1 MPSAIAAQGRT
12 HRRVAFW
19 CGPIAALAVGFISA
33 AFGLETAAAKTAG
46 VTTLCAVWWIFEP
59 IAIPATSIIPF
70 AAFPLLGVLDHKTVA
85 QSYGHYMIL
94 LLLGGFMLSVAM
106 ERSRTHLRLALGMV
120 RLFGNTERRV
130 VLGFMVAAAVCSM
143 WISNSATTL
152 MLLPIALA
160 VLRQAR
166 PQLAIP
172 LLLGTAYAASVGGVG
187 TLVGTP
193 PNVIF
198 AGIYA
203 EQCDDPNRFT
213 FATWMG
219 IGIPVVVLML
229 PLLWLWLTRSL
240 RSSDVRIEVP
250 HPGPWRAEER
260 RVLIVF
266 AITALA
272 WIFLKNPAGGWSYWL
287 APAVDPSFTG
297 PLADPYGNRLPIGSD
312 TVALAA
318 VLLLFV
324 VPDGAGGRLLD
335 WEWARKI
342 PWGLLLLFGGG
353 LAIAEAFEASG
364 LSVALG
370 SALAGVA
377 NWPTLPLMLVVCLFV
392 TFLTEVTSNTATT
405 SLLMPVLAAAGKAA
419 EIDPAI
425 LMVPAALSAS
435 CAFMLPVATAPNAI
449 VFGSDL
455 VTTRDMVRNG
465 FVLNLVGAVV
475 VTTVC
480 FLLL

>member
-1 MPSAIAAQGRT
+1 M
-12 HRRVAFW
+12 
-19 CGPIAALAVGFISA
+19 
-33 AFGLETAAAKTAG
+33 
-46 VTTLCAVWWIFEP
+46 
-59 IAIPATSIIPF
+59 
-70 AAFPLLGVLDHKTVA
+70 
-85 QSYGHYMIL
+85 
-94 LLLGGFMLSVAM
+94 
-106 ERSRTHLRLALGMV
+106 
-120 RLFGNTERRV
+120 
-130 VLGFMVAAAVCSM
+130 
-143 WISNSATTL
+143 
-152 MLLPIALA
+152 
-160 VLRQAR
+160 
-166 PQLAIP
+166 
-172 LLLGTAYAASVGGVG
+172 
-187 TLVGTP
+187 
-193 PNVIF
+193 
-198 AGIYA
+198 
-203 EQCDDPNRFT
+203 
-213 FATWMG
+213 
-219 IGIPVVVLML
+219 
-229 PLLWLWLTRSL
+229 
-240 RSSDVRIEVP
+240 
-250 HPGPWRAEER
+250 
-260 RVLIVF
+260 LIVF